1 MGNVPLCHR
10 TFAHSWVRGWFCGSR
25 KFTSLYKLL
34 GSGKVIQ
41 QWFHGGKTKPTGI
54 HFVFLVP
61 RTSHSERNCHLS
73 IPDMVQGSELMTC
86 LHFAWNLGKCETQ
99 RESSC
104 SKYWFAKE
112 VEGVGQNLLA
122 PLLLPLSPL
131 PPPSFQLLL
140 PGQGETV
147 TWPQGPQSQGFYH
160 HGSQWSLATMPAGH
174 LTSFNP
180 ARGRQDVLVKA
191 QVLKA
196 IHLGLNTTLIK
207 LLNPRL
213 SFHTCKIG
221 MIISTSLCRKTK

>member
-1 MGNVPLCHR
+1 MVNVPHHHR
-10 TFAHSWVRGWFCGSR
+10 TSAHSWVRGWFCGSR

-41 QWFHGGKTKPTGI
+41 QWFHSAKTKPMGI

-73 IPDMVQGSELMTC
+73 IPDLVQGSELMTC

-104 SKYWFAKE
+104 SKYWFAKG

-122 PLLLPLSPL
+122 PL

-140 PGQGETV
+140 PGQAETV
-147 TWPQGPQSQGFYH
+147 TTGAPESRILSPWRSVSSCHNARRTLSLTQS
-160 HGSQWSLATMPAGH
+160 
-174 LTSFNP
+174 
-180 ARGRQDVLVKA
+180 
-191 QVLKA
+191 
-196 IHLGLNTTLIK
+196 
-207 LLNPRL
+207 
-213 SFHTCKIG
+213 C
-221 MIISTSLCRKTK
+221 

>member
-140 PGQGETV
+140 PGQGETEKKKKKKRWNCDMTTGAPESRFLSPWKSV
-147 TWPQGPQSQGFYH
+147 ISCHNARRTLNLIQS
-160 HGSQWSLATMPAGH
+160 
-174 LTSFNP
+174 
-180 ARGRQDVLVKA
+180 
-191 QVLKA
+191 
-196 IHLGLNTTLIK
+196 
-207 LLNPRL
+207 
-213 SFHTCKIG
+213 C
-221 MIISTSLCRKTK
+221 